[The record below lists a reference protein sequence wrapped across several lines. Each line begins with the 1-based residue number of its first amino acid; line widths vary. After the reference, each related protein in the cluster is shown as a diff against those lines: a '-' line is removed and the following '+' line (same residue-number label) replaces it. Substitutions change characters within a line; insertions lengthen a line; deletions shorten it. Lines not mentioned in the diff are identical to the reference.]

1 MIIWLP
7 SLGLMIFLCVFCV
20 FYAPDLVELGF
31 FSLSKKVSLLPRKSF
46 ATHAL
51 GLKGSFYSGF
61 VVYMKIKLEYLYS
74 FKRIKEKSNK
84 SNEKE
89 RWYFHI
95 KGY

>member
-31 FSLSKKVSLLPRKSF
+31 FSLKKKISLLPRKSF